1 MKKIILLLLLGCCCI
16 LSGCHGNETFEE
28 NCIGFYKFFTT
39 WQHKCDEY
47 RFIFRDVKNDK
58 KLCETIFSLC
68 RSNGFDFIKETEG
81 YYLDDFDKRGDKE
94 LLATR
99 PKFKVFIFFHNTL
112 DAACFYIP
120 EKNELEMSENIPE
133 CHVRHRK
140 DFATLYDKFCK
151 SLTEQKIDYRLE
163 KFEWHRVISPRA
175 NVKNTS
181 FWYRTPE
188 EDKKIASKYTLIK
201 P

>member
-1 MKKIILLLLLGCCCI
+1 MKKIILLLFLGCCCI

-39 WQHKCDEY
+39 WKDKCDEY

-81 YYLDDFDKRGDKE
+81 YYWDDFDKRGDKE

-99 PKFKVFIFFHNTL
+99 PQFKVFIFFHTHIIRTNSHFVNKFTNST
-112 DAACFYIP
+112 C
-120 EKNELEMSENIPE
+120 
-133 CHVRHRK
+133 RHLNLRHI
-140 DFATLYDKFCK
+140 LR
-151 SLTEQKIDYRLE
+151 I
-163 KFEWHRVISPRA
+163 VI
-175 NVKNTS
+175 
-181 FWYRTPE
+181 
-188 EDKKIASKYTLIK
+188 
-201 P
+201 

>member
-28 NCIGFYKFFTT
+28 NCVGFYKFFTT
-39 WQHKCDEY
+39 WKHKCDEY

-81 YYLDDFDKRGDKE
+81 YYWDDFDTRGDKE

-99 PKFKVFIFFHNTL
+99 PKFKVFIFLF
-112 DAACFYIP
+112 
-120 EKNELEMSENIPE
+120 
-133 CHVRHRK
+133 
-140 DFATLYDKFCK
+140 
-151 SLTEQKIDYRLE
+151 LTNCDNY
-163 KFEWHRVISPRA
+163 EW
-175 NVKNTS
+175 
-181 FWYRTPE
+181 
-188 EDKKIASKYTLIK
+188 KY
-201 P
+201 